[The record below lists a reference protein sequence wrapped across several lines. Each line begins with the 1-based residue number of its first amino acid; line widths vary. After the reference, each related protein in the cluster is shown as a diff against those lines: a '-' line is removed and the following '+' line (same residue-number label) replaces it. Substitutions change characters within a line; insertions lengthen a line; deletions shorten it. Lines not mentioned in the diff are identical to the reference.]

1 MKKEL
6 KGQIIETI
14 SAQLKQYPNFYIT
27 DIAGLNAGQTSKLR
41 RECFNAG
48 IVLNVVKNTLF
59 AHVLN
64 ASDNED
70 MKSLG
75 ETLVGNTAIMYT
87 EVPSAPGKLI
97 KKLQREGFKKPVVKG
112 AYVQDCVFIGEDKLD
127 QLASIKTKEELI
139 GDIIALLQSP
149 IQRIISGLEN
159 ASEGKA
165 DDEKVGSAKPAAAEA
180 PAVED
185 APAAEAPAAE
195 EAPAAAEAA
204 PAAEETATE

>member
-165 DDEKVGSAKPAAAEA
+165 DDEKVGSAKPAAE
-180 PAVED
+180 E

-204 PAAEETATE
+204 HAAEETATE

>member
-165 DDEKVGSAKPAAAEA
+165 DDEKVGSAKPAAE
-180 PAVED
+180 
-185 APAAEAPAAE
+185 EAPAA